1 MRVEEIVEGKEYRL
15 LTDIGAVGYT
25 PDGAACFN
33 VLPQAA
39 IVTVNK
45 VVTNL
50 YTTSPGGN
58 WPHAVI
64 VTFGKDG
71 YVDLEDDENDA
82 YEVSY
87 TGLVS
92 PNFLEEV

>member
-1 MRVEEIVEGKEYRL
+1 MLIEEIVEGKEYRL

-25 PDGAACFN
+25 PGDGVEFGTLKAGS
-33 VLPQAA
+33 

-45 VVTNL
+45 VVMDLHSCNG
-50 YTTSPGGN
+50 P
-58 WPHAVI
+58 WPHTVI
-64 VTFGKDG
+64 ISFGKDE
-71 YVDLEDDENDA
+71 YDEDVDA
-82 YEVSY
+82 FEVSY

>member
-15 LTDIGAVGYT
+15 LTDIGGVGYT
-25 PDGAACFN
+25 PDDAACFN
-33 VLPQAA
+33 VLPQGA

-45 VVTNL
+45 VVTDL
-50 YTTSPGGN
+50 YSVHDGR
-58 WPHAVI
+58 WSHAVI

-71 YVDLEDDENDA
+71 YVDLDGEDDA

>member
-15 LTDIGAVGYT
+15 LTDIGGVGYT
-25 PDGAACFN
+25 PDDAACFN
-33 VLPQAA
+33 VLPQGA

-45 VVTNL
+45 VVTDL
-50 YTTSPGGN
+50 YSVHDGR
-58 WPHAVI
+58 WPYAVI
-64 VTFGKDG
+64 VTFGKYG
-71 YVDLEDDENDA
+71 CVDLDGEDDT
-82 YEVSY
+82 YEVAY